1 MTLPVALGV
10 SIVGLLAWELWIC
23 EGAHFGRRFVV
34 WLYDLAA
41 RRYDGIKHFDPDW
54 ESKVLGE
61 PLIGLLGDLPG
72 ACLLDVGAGTGR
84 TFRAMARRRKKTG
97 DSRMR
102 LAIGSQGSASPAIGH
117 PPADSGLPQQRL
129 VGLEPSRR
137 MLRLGRDLVSNQVSW
152 IQGWAVPLPLASE
165 TFDAVVCLEVTEF
178 TPRPRST
185 ISELR
190 RVLRPGGWLL
200 ISNRIGWQ
208 APLILGRTVSR
219 RRFPGFLSEIGF
231 TDVEVVPWQVDYDMA
246 WARKPWS

>member
-1 MTLPVALGV
+1 MILPIVLGV

-41 RRYDGIKHFDPDW
+41 RRYDRIKHFDPDW
-54 ESKVLGE
+54 ERKVLGE
-61 PLIGLLGDLPG
+61 PLSGLLGDLPG
-72 ACLLDVGAGTGR
+72 ASLLDVGAGTGR
-84 TFRAMARRRKKTG
+84 TFRALVGRHSEKAG
-97 DSRMR
+97 DRP
-102 LAIGSQGSASPAIGH
+102 AASSPEA
-117 PPADSGLPQQRL
+117 PRRL
-129 VGLEPSRR
+129 VGLEPSRS
-137 MLRLGRDLVSNQVSW
+137 MLQLGRALVPEQVRW

-165 TFDAVVCLEVTEF
+165 SFDAVVCLEVTEF
-178 TPRPRST
+178 TPHPRST
-185 ISELR
+185 ITELR

-219 RRFPGFLSEIGF
+219 RRFPGFLSELGF
-231 TDVEVVPWQVDYDMA
+231 TEVELVPWQVDYDMA

>member
-1 MTLPVALGV
+1 MILPIVVGV
-10 SIVGLLAWELWIC
+10 SMVGLLAWELWIC

-41 RRYDGIKHFDPDW
+41 RRYDRIKRFDPDW
-54 ESKVLGE
+54 ESQVLGG
-61 PLIGLLGDLPG
+61 PLLGLLGDLAG
-72 ACLLDVGAGTGR
+72 ARLLDVGAGTGR
-84 TFRAMARRRKKTG
+84 TFRAMARRHNRTREE
-97 DSRMR
+97 RMSVAVGSQAAAAA
-102 LAIGSQGSASPAIGH
+102 AIGDLTPGNIST
-117 PPADSGLPQQRL
+117 QQWL

-137 MLRLGRDLVSNQVSW
+137 MLRLGRDLVSNRVSW
-152 IQGWAVPLPLASE
+152 VQGWAVPLPFASE
-165 TFDAVVCLEVTEF
+165 SFDAVVCLEVTEF

-185 ISELR
+185 INELR

-208 APLILGRTVSR
+208 APLIFGRTVSR

-231 TDVEVVPWQVDYDMA
+231 SEVELVPWQVDYDMA

>member
-1 MTLPVALGV
+1 MILPIVLGV

-41 RRYDGIKHFDPDW
+41 RRYDGIKHFDLDW
-54 ESKVLGE
+54 ERKVLGE

-72 ACLLDVGAGTGR
+72 VSLLDVGAGTGR
-84 TFRAMARRRKKTG
+84 TFRAMAQRHTKTG
-97 DSRMR
+97 EGR
-102 LAIGSQGSASPAIGH
+102 LSVPNHSQGPASPVVGDL
-117 PPADSGLPQQRL
+117 PTRSGLPQQRL
-129 VGLEPSRR
+129 VGLEPSRS
-137 MLRLGRDLVSNQVSW
+137 MLQLGRALVPNEVRW
-152 IQGWAVPLPLASE
+152 IQGWAVPLPLASDS
-165 TFDAVVCLEVTEF
+165 FDAVVCLEVTEF
-178 TPRPRST
+178 TPHPRST
-185 ISELR
+185 ITELR

-219 RRFPGFLSEIGF
+219 RRFPSFLSDLGF
-231 TDVEVVPWQVDYDMA
+231 TEVEVVPWQVDYDMA

>member
-1 MTLPVALGV
+1 MILPIVLGV
-10 SIVGLLAWELWIC
+10 SMVGLLAWELWIC

-34 WLYDLAA
+34 WMYDLAA

-54 ESKVLGE
+54 EHKVLGE

-72 ACLLDVGAGTGR
+72 ASLLDVGAGTGR
-84 TFRAMARRRKKTG
+84 TFRAMARRHNRAG
-97 DSRMR
+97 DGR
-102 LAIGSQGSASPAIGH
+102 
-117 PPADSGLPQQRL
+117 QRL
-129 VGLEPSRR
+129 FGLEPSRR

-165 TFDAVVCLEVTEF
+165 SFDAVVCLEVTEF

-185 ISELR
+185 INELR

-208 APLILGRTVSR
+208 ARFILGRTVGQ
-219 RRFPGFLSEIGF
+219 RRFPGFLTELGF
-231 TDVEVVPWQVDYDMA
+231 TEVELVPWQVDYDMA

>member
-1 MTLPVALGV
+1 MILPIVLGV

-54 ESKVLGE
+54 ERKVLGE
-61 PLIGLLGDLPG
+61 PLSGLLGDLPG
-72 ACLLDVGAGTGR
+72 ASLLDVGAGTGR
-84 TFRAMARRRKKTG
+84 TFRALVGRHSENVGNRPAASSPEAR
-97 DSRMR
+97 
-102 LAIGSQGSASPAIGH
+102 
-117 PPADSGLPQQRL
+117 QRL
-129 VGLEPSRR
+129 VGLEPSRS
-137 MLRLGRDLVSNQVSW
+137 MLQLGRALVPNEVHW
-152 IQGWAVPLPLASE
+152 IQGWAVPLPLATES
-165 TFDAVVCLEVTEF
+165 FDAVVCLEVTEF
-178 TPRPRST
+178 TPHPRST
-185 ISELR
+185 ITELR

-219 RRFPGFLSEIGF
+219 RRFPSFLSDLGF
-231 TDVEVVPWQVDYDMA
+231 TEVELVPWQVDYDMA

>member
-1 MTLPVALGV
+1 MILPIVLGV

-54 ESKVLGE
+54 ERKVLGE
-61 PLIGLLGDLPG
+61 PLSGLLGDLPG
-72 ACLLDVGAGTGR
+72 ASLLDVGAGTGR
-84 TFRAMARRRKKTG
+84 TFRALGGPGAR
-97 DSRMR
+97 
-102 LAIGSQGSASPAIGH
+102 
-117 PPADSGLPQQRL
+117 QRL
-129 VGLEPSRR
+129 VGLEPSRS
-137 MLRLGRDLVSNQVSW
+137 MLQLGRALVPNEVRW
-152 IQGWAVPLPLASE
+152 IQGWAVPLPLATES
-165 TFDAVVCLEVTEF
+165 FDAVVCLEVTEF
-178 TPRPRST
+178 TPHPRST
-185 ISELR
+185 ITELR

-219 RRFPGFLSEIGF
+219 RRFPSFLSDLGF
-231 TDVEVVPWQVDYDMA
+231 TEVELVPWQVDYDMA

>member
-1 MTLPVALGV
+1 MILPIVLGV

-41 RRYDGIKHFDPDW
+41 GRYDRIKHFDPDW
-54 ESKVLGE
+54 ERQVLGE
-61 PLIGLLGDLPG
+61 PLSGLLGDLPG
-72 ACLLDVGAGTGR
+72 ASLLDVGAGTGR
-84 TFRAMARRRKKTG
+84 TFRALGGPGPR
-97 DSRMR
+97 
-102 LAIGSQGSASPAIGH
+102 
-117 PPADSGLPQQRL
+117 QRL
-129 VGLEPSRR
+129 VGLEPSRS
-137 MLRLGRDLVSNQVSW
+137 MLRLGRALVPEEVRW

-165 TFDAVVCLEVTEF
+165 SFDAVVCLEVTEF
-178 TPRPRST
+178 TPHPRST
-185 ISELR
+185 ITELR

-219 RRFPGFLSEIGF
+219 RRFPGFLSGLGF
-231 TDVEVVPWQVDYDMA
+231 TEVELVPWQVDYDMA

>member
-1 MTLPVALGV
+1 MILPIVLGV
-10 SIVGLLAWELWIC
+10 AMVGLLAWELWIC

-54 ESKVLGE
+54 ESQVLGE

-72 ACLLDVGAGTGR
+72 ASLLDVGAGTGR
-84 TFRAMARRRKKTG
+84 TFRAMSRRHNQTRVPRISEAIGARGASSPAFGDLPTG
-97 DSRMR
+97 DE
-102 LAIGSQGSASPAIGH
+102 PA
-117 PPADSGLPQQRL
+117 PQKL

-137 MLRLGRDLVSNQVSW
+137 MMRLGKELVSDQVSW
-152 IQGWAVPLPLASE
+152 IQGWAVPLPFASE
-165 TFDAVVCLEVTEF
+165 SFDAVVCLEVTEF

-208 APLILGRTVSR
+208 APFILGRTVGR
-219 RRFPGFLSEIGF
+219 RRFPGFLSKLGF
-231 TDVEVVPWQVDYDMA
+231 TEVELVPWQVDYDMA

>member
-1 MTLPVALGV
+1 MILPIVLGV

-54 ESKVLGE
+54 ERKVLGE
-61 PLIGLLGDLPG
+61 PLSSLLGDLPG
-72 ACLLDVGAGTGR
+72 ASLLDVGAGTGR
-84 TFRAMARRRKKTG
+84 TFRA
-97 DSRMR
+97 
-102 LAIGSQGSASPAIGH
+102 LGSPGAP
-117 PPADSGLPQQRL
+117 QRL
-129 VGLEPSRR
+129 VGLEPSRS
-137 MLRLGRDLVSNQVSW
+137 MLRLGRALVPEQVRW

-165 TFDAVVCLEVTEF
+165 SFDAVVCLEVTEF
-178 TPRPRST
+178 TPHPRST
-185 ISELR
+185 ITELR

-219 RRFPGFLSEIGF
+219 RRFPGFLSGLGF
-231 TDVEVVPWQVDYDMA
+231 TEVELVPWQVDYDMA

>member
-1 MTLPVALGV
+1 MILPIVLGAAL
-10 SIVGLLAWELWIC
+10 IGLLAWELWIC

-54 ESKVLGE
+54 EHKVLGE
-61 PLIGLLGDLPG
+61 PLSGLLGDLPG
-72 ACLLDVGAGTGR
+72 ARLLDVGAGTGR
-84 TFRAMARRRKKTG
+84 TFRAMAERRSELRLGLENATFNRPDIDVAEIG
-97 DSRMR
+97 DQAAGTDR
-102 LAIGSQGSASPAIGH
+102 
-117 PPADSGLPQQRL
+117 PPQRF

-137 MLRLGRDLVSNQVSW
+137 MLGLGRKLVPEQVSW

-165 TFDAVVCLEVTEF
+165 SFDAVVCLEVIEF

-185 ISELR
+185 IAELR

-208 APLILGRTVSR
+208 APLILGRTISR
-219 RRFPGFLSEIGF
+219 TRFPGLLFELGF
-231 TDVEVVPWQVDYDMA
+231 TEVELVPWQVDYDMA

>member
-1 MTLPVALGV
+1 MILPIVLGV

-54 ESKVLGE
+54 EHKVLGE
-61 PLIGLLGDLPG
+61 PLSGLLGDLPG
-72 ACLLDVGAGTGR
+72 ASLLDVGAGTGR
-84 TFRAMARRRKKTG
+84 TFRALVGRHSENVGNRPAASSPEAR
-97 DSRMR
+97 
-102 LAIGSQGSASPAIGH
+102 
-117 PPADSGLPQQRL
+117 QRL
-129 VGLEPSRR
+129 VGLEPSRS
-137 MLRLGRDLVSNQVSW
+137 MLQLGRALVPNKVHW
-152 IQGWAVPLPLASE
+152 IQGWAVPLPLATGS
-165 TFDAVVCLEVTEF
+165 FDAVVCLEVTEF
-178 TPRPRST
+178 TPHPRST
-185 ISELR
+185 ITELR

-219 RRFPGFLSEIGF
+219 RRFPSFLSDLGF
-231 TDVEVVPWQVDYDMA
+231 TEVELVPWQVDYDMA

>member
-1 MTLPVALGV
+1 MILPIVLGV

-54 ESKVLGE
+54 EHKVLGE
-61 PLIGLLGDLPG
+61 PLSGLLGDLPG
-72 ACLLDVGAGTGR
+72 ASLLDVGAGTGR
-84 TFRAMARRRKKTG
+84 TFRALVGRHGENVGNRPAASSPEAR
-97 DSRMR
+97 
-102 LAIGSQGSASPAIGH
+102 
-117 PPADSGLPQQRL
+117 QRL
-129 VGLEPSRR
+129 VGLEPSRS
-137 MLRLGRDLVSNQVSW
+137 MLQLGRALVPNKVHW
-152 IQGWAVPLPLASE
+152 IQGWAVPLPLATGS
-165 TFDAVVCLEVTEF
+165 FDAVVCLEVTEF
-178 TPRPRST
+178 TPHPRST
-185 ISELR
+185 ITELR

-219 RRFPGFLSEIGF
+219 RRFPSFLSDLGF
-231 TDVEVVPWQVDYDMA
+231 TEVELVPWQVDYDMA